1 MPLIIVAAASGQ
13 HAAVVYEAAILS
25 AMPVRGFVT
34 VNGNMPM
41 SLLDCR
47 WLGHLEE
54 VATAEIARGTHFV
67 VACGSN
73 ALRREISEALLKMGA
88 SLASIRHPS
97 AIISPSASVAVGTV
111 LFAGAIVGTN
121 ASIGC
126 GVIVNHGAS
135 IGHDCQLGDY
145 SNISPGARLG
155 GSVHVGAGVMVGLNA
170 SIIQG
175 LRIGEDAVVGA
186 GAVVTSDVEPATTVV
201 GVPARP
207 LVEKYSG

>member
-13 HAAVVYEAAILS
+13 HAAVVYESAILS

-34 VNGNMPM
+34 VDGNMPS

-54 VATAEIARGTHFV
+54 VAIAEIARGAHFS

-73 ALRREISEALLKMGA
+73 ALRRKLSEALLEKGA

-97 AIISPSASVAVGTV
+97 AIISPSASIAAGAV
-111 LFAGAIVGTN
+111 LFAGAIAGTK
-121 ASIGC
+121 ASIGR
-126 GVIVNHGAS
+126 GAIVNHGAS
-135 IGHDCQLGDY
+135 IGHDCRVGDY
-145 SNISPGARLG
+145 ANISPGARLG
-155 GSVHVGAGVMVGLNA
+155 GSVHLGAGAMVGPNA

-175 LRIGEDAVVGA
+175 LRVGEDAVVGA
-186 GAVVTSDVEPATTVV
+186 GAVVTRDVEPATTVV
-201 GVPARP
+201 GVPARR
-207 LVEKYSG
+207 LLT